1 MSDNDLKKC
10 PFCGGNAKMIST
22 GFGMSSFYV
31 MCVNEAC
38 NVSPA
43 TRYYHEEKEAAEAWN
58 TREKTPGDISENV
71 SRIDTLIKSQKEH
84 ISEIDKIID
93 RMYKKLDALRMTEKD
108 E

>member
-1 MSDNDLKKC
+1 MNDSELKKC
-10 PFCGGNAKMIST
+10 PFCGGNAEMISI
-22 GFGMSSFYV
+22 GFGMSLFYV
-31 MCVNEAC
+31 MCINEAC

-58 TREKTPGDISENV
+58 TREKTSGDISENL
-71 SRIDTLIKSQKEH
+71 SRIDILIKSQKDH

-93 RMYKKLDALRMTEKD
+93 RMYKKLDDLRMTRND